1 MKLASVLV
9 EIEHLEKE
17 VHLSQSKVASMTK
30 RVETLNV
37 HQKLA
42 AEALGKAN
50 KKMLGS
56 WTLEYQA

>member
-37 HQKLA
+37 HQKLV

-56 WTLEYQA
+56 